1 MTGPYNKCRT
11 GPLHSLDKV
20 KADIASERFPFASG
34 VIRNLRS
41 GVGDWTEKECRVRIR
56 KLVSELDDTDFAW
69 IETFQQGVARRTVNC
84 DVYGK
89 KDDLGVWYIKFAV
102 VDTTLLFSCHL
113 AENDMELKNGK
124 ILRVR

>member
-1 MTGPYNKCRT
+1 
-11 GPLHSLDKV
+11 LDKV
-20 KADIASERFPFASG
+20 KAGIASAAFAFASG
-34 VIRNLRS
+34 VIRSLRS
-41 GVGDWTEKECRVRIR
+41 GVGDWTEKECRGRTR
-56 KLVSELDDTDFAW
+56 KLVSELDETDFAW
-69 IETFQQGVARRTVNC
+69 VETFQQGAARRAVNC

-102 VDTTLLFSCHL
+102 VNTTLLFSCHL

>member
-1 MTGPYNKCRT
+1 VTGPYDKRRT
-11 GPLHSLDKV
+11 GPLHTLDKA
-20 KADIASERFPFASG
+20 KADIASQAFVFASG
-34 VIRNLRS
+34 VIRKLRS

-56 KLVSELDDTDFAW
+56 QLVSELDATDFAW
-69 IETFQQGVARRTVNC
+69 VETFQQGAARRTVNC

-89 KDDLGVWYIKFAV
+89 KDDLGVWYIKFAIV
-102 VDTTLLFSCHL
+102 NTTLLFSCHL